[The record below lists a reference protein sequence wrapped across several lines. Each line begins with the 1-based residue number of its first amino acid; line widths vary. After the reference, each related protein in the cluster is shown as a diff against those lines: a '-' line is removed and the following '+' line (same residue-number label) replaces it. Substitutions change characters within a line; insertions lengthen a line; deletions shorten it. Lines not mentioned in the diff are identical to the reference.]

1 MTVLP
6 NFRLGKVCFRG
17 WCGFSG
23 TDLEV
28 VVMVGASALVWAA
41 GALDDGRVALDSG
54 DEVSIAGRVGESVS
68 GTEIAAAIIGPGSAA
83 EDTGATT
90 VDVDAAVGVLDADNT
105 GVEAVERTEK
115 KRSSDPEDI
124 FSLRQNGV

>member
-1 MTVLP
+1 M
-6 NFRLGKVCFRG
+6 
-17 WCGFSG
+17 
-23 TDLEV
+23 
-28 VVMVGASALVWAA
+28 VVMVGASALIWAA
-41 GALDDGRVALDSG
+41 GALDDGGVALDSG

-68 GTEIAAAIIGPGSAA
+68 GTEIAAALIGPGSAA

-115 KRSSDPEDI
+115 KNEVVIRKTFSHLDKMASS
-124 FSLRQNGV
+124 